1 MTEYKAQDTDI
12 VFALDIGTR
21 SVVGIVGT
29 PVGDRLKV
37 LGIEMEEHKNRAMM
51 DGQIDNIQQVADLA
65 RIVTERLERQ
75 LKVHLEKVCVAAAG
89 RALRTQSGTF
99 ALELSD
105 SQPIAAEQISQLE
118 TGAVSAAE
126 AALQM
131 DEENRRQFFWWA
143 IRLRNTV
150 WTDIPYPPCWGMAA
164 KTMEADVVATF
175 LPGEVVESLYAAMH
189 LGRTAG
195 GQHDTGSL
203 LPQ

>member
-99 ALELSD
+99 ALEVSD
-105 SQPIAAEQISQLE
+105 SQPIDAKRPGPSR
-118 TGAVSAAE
+118 S
-126 AALQM
+126 
-131 DEENRRQFFWWA
+131 FFYTSMRKRGLA
-143 IRLRNTV
+143 HQ
-150 WTDIPYPPCWGMAA
+150 
-164 KTMEADVVATF
+164 
-175 LPGEVVESLYAAMH
+175 S
-189 LGRTAG
+189 
-195 GQHDTGSL
+195 GSL
-203 LPQ
+203 ATQMWWT